1 MALARHTSSRSVYCS
16 RGDGSAGVKSLGIVR
31 TVRRGFQGR
40 CGVSEAKC
48 FLPRKERKRKPPE
61 RGEEID
67 IQQASDD
74 CQAVLHCRCDADIHS
89 SFSPLHRVIPLL
101 SFPLLSSLLS
111 FPSSSRSLS
120 SPCLL
125 SPLSALSVGIFPIT
139 LSTFSL
145 FPFSS
150 LHLSISPLLSSS
162 LNPLRRDE
170 WVE

>member
-1 MALARHTSSRSVYCS
+1 MALARHTSSRSMYCS

-40 CGVSEAKC
+40 CGVSKAKC

-101 SFPLLSSLLS
+101 SFPLLFTFLPFIFMFPFLTLSAVSSLCSLCGH
-111 FPSSSRSLS
+111 FPYHSLHF
-120 SPCLL
+120 L
-125 SPLSALSVGIFPIT
+125 
-139 LSTFSL
+139 
-145 FPFSS
+145 PFSF
-150 LHLSISPLLSSS
+150 
-162 LNPLRRDE
+162 
-170 WVE
+170 